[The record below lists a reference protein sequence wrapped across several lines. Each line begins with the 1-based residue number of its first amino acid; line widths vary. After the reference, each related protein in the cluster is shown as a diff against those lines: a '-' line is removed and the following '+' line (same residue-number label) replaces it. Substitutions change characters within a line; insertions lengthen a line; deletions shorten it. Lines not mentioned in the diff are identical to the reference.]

1 MMWWKSKL
9 EVFKSRQGVLRTEL
23 FRTIENIKDLEKEVT
38 NTIDSNILE
47 MNRLAE
53 ENKNLALVSKE
64 NNRLT
69 EHITN
74 IIGK

>member
-1 MMWWKSKL
+1 MWWKSKV
-9 EVFKSRQGVLRTEL
+9 EVFKSKQSTLRTEL

-38 NTIDSNILE
+38 STMDSNIIE

-53 ENKNLALVSKE
+53 ENKNLAVLSKE

>member
-1 MMWWKSKL
+1 MWWLSKVR
-9 EVFKSRQGVLRTEL
+9 VFSNKQKKLKTEL
-23 FRTIENIKDLEKEVT
+23 FRTIENIKDLEKDVT
-38 NTIDSNILE
+38 STMDLNIIE

-53 ENKNLALVSKE
+53 ENKNLAVISKE

-74 IIGK
+74 IIN